1 MCMLLR
7 IVGRF
12 SCFAL
17 QNAWTMELKE
27 ALEALTTDNDDTV
40 QEASKR
46 ERFQTRAIII

>member
-17 QNAWTMELKE
+17 QNAWTPQLKE
-27 ALEALTTDNDDTV
+27 ALDALVTDEDETV
-40 QEASKR
+40 R
-46 ERFQTRAIII
+46 EVNGFGNI